1 MFSKLK
7 NFIDDCLWR
16 YHFHKDLQKM
26 KTRHCYI
33 HPLHKSGEVV
43 AMFGAPEF
51 YFGSV
56 WYAVKPDGEDEVYLF
71 GPATV
76 KFDDEAEHERTFYN
90 MQDYLLAIERGVPLL
105 PTPSAISIKDSVY
118 STGDDRT
125 HLPVPTAEQA
135 HLNYA
140 YEKLGFHIYSLPAG
154 VSAIKVKDWI
164 AFLAKNNATLKGE
177 GKC

>member
-1 MFSKLK
+1 
-7 NFIDDCLWR
+7 
-16 YHFHKDLQKM
+16 M

-33 HPLHKSGEVV
+33 HPLHKNGKVV

-76 KFDDEAEHERTFYN
+76 KFDDEAERERIYN
-90 MQDYLLAIERGVPLL
+90 MQDYLQAIERGVPLL

-118 STGDDRT
+118 STGNDRT
-125 HLPVPTAEQA
+125 YLPVSTAEQA
-135 HLNYA
+135 PLNYA
-140 YEKLGFHIYSLPAG
+140 FEKLGFQIYSLPSG

-164 AFLAKNNATLKGE
+164 AFLAKNNAALKEE
-177 GKC
+177 GK